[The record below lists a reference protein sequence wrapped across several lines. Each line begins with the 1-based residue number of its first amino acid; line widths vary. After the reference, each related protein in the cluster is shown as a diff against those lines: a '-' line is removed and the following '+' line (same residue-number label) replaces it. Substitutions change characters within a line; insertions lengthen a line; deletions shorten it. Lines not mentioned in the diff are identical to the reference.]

1 MHDDQVASEVLFRI
15 QTPNS
20 APRHIRVIALTDDD
34 TEVANC
40 RAYADVEFVH
50 ASEFAALL
58 QGPDAS
64 AELDADA
71 FETWLGTPDIVVIA
85 AREGDNASAVAVA
98 AHAYRRRGVT
108 VSVVVNPV
116 VDPVVDPSDGN
127 GHATADSLRPYST
140 MMVRPTRAGY
150 LQDLLAALG
159 ATG

>member
-1 MHDDQVASEVLFRI
+1 MRDDQVASEVLFRI

-40 RAYADVEFVH
+40 RAYADVEFVR

-58 QGPDAS
+58 Q
-64 AELDADA
+64 
-71 FETWLGTPDIVVIA
+71 GTPDIVVIA
-85 AREGDNASAVAVA
+85 AREGDNASAVAIA

-116 VDPVVDPSDGN
+116 VDPVVDPSDSN

-150 LQDLLAALG
+150 LQDLLSALG